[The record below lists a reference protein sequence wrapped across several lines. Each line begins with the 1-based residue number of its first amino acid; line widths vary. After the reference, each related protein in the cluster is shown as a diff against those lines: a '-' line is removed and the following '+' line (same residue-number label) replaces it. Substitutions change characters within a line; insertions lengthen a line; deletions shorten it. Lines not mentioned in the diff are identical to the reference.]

1 MVGHISETLK
11 EITKVAVQTTCG
23 DFSTEEE
30 AVAEFDR
37 IVNSTGLFTIHTEV
51 KGRYVNGRPNVDDE
65 NPRIDRIIIPQ
76 PKIISQGW
84 KHGAIAVE
92 CKASGKKLGRVIAQA
107 LDYSNA
113 VFEIKPG
120 FHIWC
125 EWLFIWP
132 LEKVHGD
139 VESIMAQNRIGWCR
153 PNGNRTAM
161 SFGTGSQ
168 NMIRIGADGD
178 IQSVCSVTTGKK
190 RGSR

>member
-1 MVGHISETLK
+1 MVGHISETLG

-23 DFSTEEE
+23 DFATEDE

-37 IVNSTGLFTIHTEV
+37 IVRSTGVFSVYREV
-51 KGRYVNGRPNVDDE
+51 KGRYVNGRPNVDDVQ
-65 NPRIDRIIIPQ
+65 PRIDRILVPR
-76 PKIISQGW
+76 PELVAQGW
-84 KHGAIAVE
+84 NHGSIAVE
-92 CKASGKKLGRVIAQA
+92 CKASGQKLGRVIAQA

-113 VFEIKPG
+113 VFEIQPG

-125 EWLFIWP
+125 EWLFVWP
-132 LEKVHGD
+132 LEKVRGD

-153 PNGNRTAM
+153 PNQSRTAM

-168 NMIRIGADGD
+168 NMIRIGQDGE
-178 IQSVCSVTTGKK
+178 IQSVCSVATGKK